1 MRVCVTAKG
10 NKLESEVDPRFGR
23 CDYFVVV
30 DSETMAFEAFENP
43 SAMAM
48 GGAGPQAAKMV
59 HDKGSGVVITGNV
72 GPNASTTL
80 EALKIK
86 VYVGAS
92 GSVKQAVEDFKAGK
106 LKGAKGPTTD
116 SHTGI

>member
-1 MRVCVTAKG
+1 MKICVTSKG
-10 NKLESEVDPRFGR
+10 NKLESDVDPRFGR
-23 CDYFVVV
+23 CEYFVIV
-30 DSETMAFEAFENP
+30 DTDTMEFEAFDNP

-59 HDKGSGVVITGNV
+59 HDRGAGAVVTGNV

-80 EALKIK
+80 EALKIR

-92 GSVKQAVEDFKAGK
+92 GTVKQAVEDFKAGR
-106 LKGAKGPTTD
+106 LKEAKGPTTD
-116 SHTGI
+116 SHSGM